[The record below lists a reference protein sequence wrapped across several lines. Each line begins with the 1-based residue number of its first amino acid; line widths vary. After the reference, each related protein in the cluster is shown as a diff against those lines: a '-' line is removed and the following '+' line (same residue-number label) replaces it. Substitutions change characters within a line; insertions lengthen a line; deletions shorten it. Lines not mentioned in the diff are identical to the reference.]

1 MPLNLLVKTAIL
13 SNKEEVIMKRSST
26 QPAPAHAALRR
37 RTVID
42 TARQLGL
49 LGGKNGRIGGRVR
62 SDLVEA
68 AKAKS
73 GIASD
78 TELLEYALARVA
90 LEDDFS
96 VKLLRRKGRVTK
108 DIDLEF

>member
-1 MPLNLLVKTAIL
+1 VKPIADATPVPPQF
-13 SNKEEVIMKRSST
+13 S
-26 QPAPAHAALRR
+26 LRR

-42 TARQLGL
+42 AARQLGL
-49 LGGKNGRIGGRVR
+49 MEGENGRIGGRIR
-62 SDLVEA
+62 RDLVAA

-90 LEDDFS
+90 LEDDFGTRL
-96 VKLLRRKGRVTK
+96 VRRKGQVAK
-108 DIDLEF
+108 DVNLEF